1 MFLTWSKFWISS
13 RVKTCCFISSS
24 RSWCINETRWS
35 IFKGMLK
42 VWQQAEKGSQQYFWR
57 IYALCFTAL
66 LAKDCRCT
74 KETNT
79 LNKWKLNHAESNP
92 RSLGWSRKHQNK
104 TNALLTAAEIDYSE
118 KVGLQFAIQHARNQI
133 LFVLFTASF
142 QRLLCSDTE
151 AVGNYLLTKSI
162 NLTVESPLSLS
173 SGCWNIRSNRSFSSK
188 KDKRD

>member
-42 VWQQAEKGSQQYFWR
+42 VWQKAEKVSQQYFWR

-79 LNKWKLNHAESNP
+79 LNKWKLNHAESNS
-92 RSLGWSRKHQNK
+92 RSLGWSRKHPNK
-104 TNALLTAAEIDYSE
+104 TLMLCWR
-118 KVGLQFAIQHARNQI
+118 LQ
-133 LFVLFTASF
+133 
-142 QRLLCSDTE
+142 
-151 AVGNYLLTKSI
+151 KSI
-162 NLTVESPLSLS
+162 TMKKWDCNPVMQETKFCLFCSQLDFNVSLLY
-173 SGCWNIRSNRSFSSK
+173 RSCR
-188 KDKRD
+188 

>member
-42 VWQQAEKGSQQYFWR
+42 VWQQAEKVSQQYFWR

-79 LNKWKLNHAESNP
+79 LNKHRESLIMPNLIRGHSAGQENIKIKLMLCW
-92 RSLGWSRKHQNK
+92 R
-104 TNALLTAAEIDYSE
+104 
-118 KVGLQFAIQHARNQI
+118 LQ
-133 LFVLFTASF
+133 
-142 QRLLCSDTE
+142 
-151 AVGNYLLTKSI
+151 KSI
-162 NLTVESPLSLS
+162 TVKKWDCNLQSSMQETKFCLFCSQLAFNVSCAQIQKLSVTTYLPS
-173 SGCWNIRSNRSFSSK
+173 R
-188 KDKRD
+188 